1 MKQLYIT
8 LLTLLAGITAFATTD
23 KAVGNNRT
31 WDGSTTSTWNLGR
44 VPQDNDTIFI
54 PAHDTIDVAD
64 PNIQL
69 NGVVIMVYGALT
81 FSNGKLKLDNNSRV
95 IVELGG
101 EIVGSGAND
110 QISIGGVFKFKG
122 NGTPVIG
129 YSYADNTTGTY
140 PNGFTPSS
148 SVALPVIFQSFYIA
162 REGNNVQLSWSTINE
177 LNNNHFIVEKS
188 TNTHSWS
195 QLATIQGA
203 GSSASV
209 NSYAYTDKNIT
220 DAVVYYRIRQT
231 DMSGSAYYSA
241 IRFMNNDGIEKAANI
256 YTSSKQTIIIDFN
269 SEVKNNVT
277 VQIVNMSGQVIVRQH
292 YGQAS
297 YQLTLNMVGA
307 GSGVYAVK
315 VSDGNGWSEVK
326 KIAM

>member
-8 LLTLLAGITAFATTD
+8 LLTLLFGVAAFATTD
-23 KAVGNNRT
+23 KAKGNKLA
-31 WDGSTTSTWNLGR
+31 WSSTSTWNLGR
-44 VPQDNDTIFI
+44 LPADNDTILI
-54 PAHDTIDVAD
+54 PAHDTIDVDD

-69 NGVVIMVYGALT
+69 NGVVIMVYGELT
-81 FSNGKLKLDNNSRV
+81 FSNGKLKLDNTSRV

-101 EIVGSGAND
+101 EIIGSGAND

-122 NGTPVIG
+122 NGSPILG

-148 SVALPVIFQSFYIA
+148 SVTLPVTFQSFYIA
-162 REGNNVQLSWSTINE
+162 REGKNVQLNWSTTNE
-177 LNNNHFIVEKS
+177 LNNNLFIIEKS
-188 TNTHSWS
+188 TNARTWS

-203 GSSASV
+203 GSSASL
-209 NSYAYTDKNIT
+209 NAYAYTDNNVA
-220 DAVVYYRIRQT
+220 DAVVYYRIHQV
-231 DMSGSAYYSA
+231 DMNGSAYYSA

-277 VQIVNMSGQVIVRQH
+277 VQVVNMNGQVIVHQH